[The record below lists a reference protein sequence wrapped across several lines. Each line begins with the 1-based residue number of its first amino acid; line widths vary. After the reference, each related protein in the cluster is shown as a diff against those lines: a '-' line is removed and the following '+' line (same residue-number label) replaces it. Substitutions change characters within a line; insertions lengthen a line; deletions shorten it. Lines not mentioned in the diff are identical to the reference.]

1 MCNRSNPDGWICKVC
16 GLHFRVRSELSLH
29 IRESNHKYPKTM
41 HTCEWCGKEWL
52 VIQSGFHNHENH
64 CVCNPNSLPIK
75 THIPTDETKKKIS
88 ESRKRY
94 IEEHPDEIPFK
105 LNHSSKKSYPEK
117 YFEELFERE
126 CIPLKYHLQ
135 VGRYELDFY
144 NEELMKYIE
153 IDREQ
158 HFSDYMINHDAERN
172 EFLLNLGWLGLRIR
186 WSEYKVLSLSEKKSV
201 INNIKL
207 FMSTVSNIT
216 PAISFQYKHH
226 LNEEREIR
234 LKIAK
239 ENGTL
244 NCNGNLSNNK
254 LSLKDIENRKQ
265 LIINS
270 GINLTKFGWVE
281 KVSKITGL
289 TRRQI
294 YKIVNSTDLINY
306 VYRR

>member
-1 MCNRSNPDGWICKVC
+1 MLKQYIPCK
-16 GLHFRVRSELSLH
+16 
-29 IRESNHKYPKTM
+29 
-41 HTCEWCGKEWL
+41 WCGKEWL
-52 VIQSGFHNHENH
+52 VTQSGFHNHENH
-64 CVCNPNSLPIK
+64 CKCNPNSLPVK
-75 THIPTDETKKKIS
+75 AHIPTDETKKKIS
-88 ESRKRY
+88 ESRKQY

-126 CIPLKYHLQ
+126 HIPLKYHLQ

-153 IDREQ
+153 IDGEQ
-158 HFSDYMINHDAERN
+158 HFSDYMINHDIERN
-172 EFLLNLGWLGLRIR
+172 NFLLQLGWSGLRIR
-186 WSEYKVLSLSEKKSV
+186 WAEYKKLSLIEKKSV
-201 INNIKL
+201 IDNIKL
-207 FMSTVSNIT
+207 FMTTASNIT
-216 PAISFQYKHH
+216 PIINFQSKHH
-226 LNEEREIR
+226 LDKERMLR
-234 LKIAK
+234 LETAR

-244 NCNGNLSNNK
+244 NYKGHFSNTK
-254 LSLKDIENRKQ
+254 LSFNDIEDRKR

-270 GINLTKFGWVE
+270 GVDLTKFGWIE
-281 KVSKITGL
+281 KVSKVTGL